1 MRWKQFWAYKSVGDL
16 LVLCAVVF
24 AWEVSCFV
32 ILGALT
38 LLMGRRSFLVYTAGV
53 VLLAFPIVYAVV
65 AVIAFLRRNR
75 DGERCQK

>member
-38 LLMGRRSFLVYTAGV
+38 LMMGRLPFLVYTAGV
-53 VLLAFPIVYAVV
+53 VLMVSPLVYTGVAF
-65 AVIAFLRRNR
+65 IAFLRRNR
-75 DGERCQK
+75 DGKRSQK